1 MGLSVEGQRTSGIRA
16 RFYCLGIVVGVGL
29 KMEESSGAGMIRLTL
44 SNYSIWMPRMEDILY
59 CKYLYAPIDGD
70 KSKPKDMSEEEWK
83 IMHRKAVALIRQWV
97 DQSVFHHVSQETD
110 ATELWKKLESMYER
124 KTAQNK
130 VTLIRRLV
138 NLKYKNGHSV
148 AEHTSDFQGL
158 VNQLNAMKM
167 KIEDELQAL
176 LLLSS
181 LPDSWDTLVISL
193 SNSAPNGN
201 LTMDMVKDSLFNEE
215 ARRKEQGISSES
227 EALVTENRGR
237 GKNREPKGRGKS
249 KGGSQSRGKSSE
261 RRKCYHCGKEGHMK
275 RNCYAWKREQKE
287 GKNQMKDENKNTK
300 AALSDEDVAV
310 LFFGDEECLPV
321 TDNEVEWIIDTTAS
335 YHVTPNMEFFTSY
348 RPGDFG
354 TVKMGNTSYSK
365 IVGIGDVCIQTDVG
379 CSLTLRDVRHVPD
392 LRLNLISG
400 FALDREG
407 YVNYF
412 GNGKWKL
419 TKGSLIAARGKVR
432 STLYRTV
439 VKICGDELNVT
450 EDGSSPN
457 LWHKRLGHMS
467 EKGLHILAKKA
478 LIPFTK

>member
-1 MGLSVEGQRTSGIRA
+1 
-16 RFYCLGIVVGVGL
+16 
-29 KMEESSGAGMIRLTL
+29 
-44 SNYSIWMPRMEDILY
+44 
-59 CKYLYAPIDGD
+59 
-70 KSKPKDMSEEEWK
+70 
-83 IMHRKAVALIRQWV
+83 
-97 DQSVFHHVSQETD
+97 
-110 ATELWKKLESMYER
+110 
-124 KTAQNK
+124 
-130 VTLIRRLV
+130 
-138 NLKYKNGHSV
+138 
-148 AEHTSDFQGL
+148 
-158 VNQLNAMKM
+158 MKM

-193 SNSAPNGN
+193 SNSAPNDN

-215 ARRKEQGISSES
+215 ARRKEQGISSET

-249 KGGSQSRGKSSE
+249 KGRSQSRGKSSE

-287 GKNQMKDENKNTK
+287 GKNQRKDENKNTT

-321 TDNEVEWIIDTTAS
+321 TDNEVEWIIDTAAS
-335 YHVTPNMEFFTSY
+335 YHVTPNKEFFTSY

-400 FALDREG
+400 VALDREG

-419 TKGSLIAARGKVR
+419 TKGSLVASRGKVR

-439 VKICGDELNVT
+439 VKICGDELNAT
-450 EDGSSPN
+450 EDVISVQ
-457 LWHKRLGHMS
+457 KVQ
-467 EKGLHILAKKA
+467 
-478 LIPFTK
+478 F